1 MQYNSDIPT
10 YMYLLRSRYVK
21 KQVSEYLHQNV
32 SYNVEKTLQTKVNN
46 TISGCYNFFINY
58 PVMTAQLVAF

>member
-21 KQVSEYLHQNV
+21 KQVSEYLYQNV
-32 SYNVEKTLQTKVNN
+32 TYNVDKTLQTKVNN
-46 TISGCYNFFINY
+46 TISGW
-58 PVMTAQLVAF
+58 